1 MTTSA
6 TLQALSNAA
15 TPVERLRALKDL
27 KNSVIGN
34 TWKKVEHA
42 GDDALLQ
49 QLASSLAV
57 ANSSLLQLLA
67 NPGEDDALSSNIVCE
82 TAVILGALGSAGA
95 LTLRPLLAEQVPQRL
110 FDVVRAT
117 PPDQPESARILAPVL
132 RALRNILAATADT
145 LWGHDWGVGA
155 EQKVVGTGLVGDDV
169 LHPARVRGKAR
180 AAAWRADASTAL
192 GLVFEPGNRIA
203 LLTLIDTQPEPQVL
217 LPIYQLLARL
227 TQRSSHRAALGLNS
241 MDGEEVP
248 ASLVDHLLETM
259 TEWRSP
265 GQRPNPKLL
274 EAALDLLSALVK
286 GQPRIAM
293 FVRQWSVGLN
303 VTGEDGLPVP
313 DVVAVL
319 GQLLE
324 TGPPGVRIAVA
335 GW

>member
-1 MTTSA
+1 MGA
-6 TLQALSNAA
+6 
-15 TPVERLRALKDL
+15 D
-27 KNSVIGN
+27 
-34 TWKKVEHA
+34 
-42 GDDALLQ
+42 
-49 QLASSLAV
+49 
-57 ANSSLLQLLA
+57 
-67 NPGEDDALSSNIVCE
+67 IVCE

-110 FDVVRAT
+110 FDLVRAI
-117 PPDQPESARILAPVL
+117 PPQQPGSARMLAPVL

-145 LWGHDWGVGA
+145 LWGHNWGVGA

-192 GLVFEPGNRIA
+192 GLVFEPENRVA
-203 LLTLIDTQPEPQVL
+203 LLTLVDVHEEPNVL
-217 LPIYQLLARL
+217 LPVYQLLARL
-227 TQRSSHRAALGLNS
+227 TQRSAHRAALGFHS

-248 ASLVDHLLETM
+248 ASLVEHLLRTM
-259 TEWRSP
+259 MAWRTP

-286 GQPRIAM
+286 GQPRIAT
-293 FVRQWSVGLN
+293 FVRNWSVGLN
-303 VTGEDGLPVP
+303 VTGDDGIPVP

-319 GQLLE
+319 GMLLE